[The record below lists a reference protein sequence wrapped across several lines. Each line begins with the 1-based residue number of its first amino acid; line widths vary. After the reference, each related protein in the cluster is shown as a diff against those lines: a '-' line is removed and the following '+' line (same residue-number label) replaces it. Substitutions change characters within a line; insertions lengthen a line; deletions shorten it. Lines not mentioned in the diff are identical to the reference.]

1 MIGWREA
8 WDEALYGDEGFYR
21 RESPV
26 AHFRTSVHASTA
38 FAAAVLAY
46 ARSRDLHTV
55 VDMGAGRGELLTALE
70 AMAPG
75 ELTLVGVEV
84 RPRPDEL
91 PAGIGWSAE
100 APAHIDGLL
109 LANELLDN
117 VPCEVVERDPDGVL
131 RTVLVDRAT
140 GAERLG
146 DPVRNPGTL
155 EWLDTWWPLREP
167 GERAEV
173 GASRDAVWR
182 EAVSRLDHGAAI
194 AVDYGH
200 LAADR
205 PPYGSLRA
213 YRDGAEVD
221 VVPDGS
227 CDVTTHVAVDAVA
240 AAVGGTVARQRD
252 VLRDLGVDGTRPPLA
267 LASSDPQAYLRA
279 LVAASEAAEL
289 TASGGLGDFWWV
301 ITSVE

>member
-1 MIGWREA
+1 VIGWREA

-155 EWLDTWWPLREP
+155 E
-167 GERAEV
+167 
-173 GASRDAVWR
+173 
-182 EAVSRLDHGAAI
+182 
-194 AVDYGH
+194 
-200 LAADR
+200 
-205 PPYGSLRA
+205 
-213 YRDGAEVD
+213 
-221 VVPDGS
+221 
-227 CDVTTHVAVDAVA
+227 
-240 AAVGGTVARQRD
+240 
-252 VLRDLGVDGTRPPLA
+252 
-267 LASSDPQAYLRA
+267 
-279 LVAASEAAEL
+279 
-289 TASGGLGDFWWV
+289 
-301 ITSVE
+301 